1 MKIEPIEKDIFFLR
15 KTISDLKEEMDLLGM
30 LQDMSKQ
37 LLSKFEFSQII
48 AILFDIIKEIINYD
62 SCALYLYNKDSNSY
76 KVAEVRGISENKLK
90 RYKLD
95 DKIIKWAFKEGRWTQ
110 VFFSEN
116 PNPKGDEFVCILP
129 LQGVKRNL
137 GFLLTFTD
145 LDKNVFTPANMKL
158 LAFVA
163 TQAGIALENQDLY
176 LELSYSRE
184 YINNILES
192 INGGLITIDMTDK
205 ITQINKNAT
214 AMLGLPSA
222 DILGYRYKDAFT
234 DAVVKMID
242 KEKKRALR
250 DGFTSEI
257 LFEYSLS
264 ENLIIPLGINS
275 SMLLDGTGHRNGIII
290 VLRNMSTSK
299 ELERLR
305 QLDDLKSEFVSNVSH
320 ELRTP
325 LSIIKSYVEAALE
338 QVDPG
343 DYETQKEFLTVVN
356 NETDRL
362 SDLVSD
368 LLDISRIEAGRFDI
382 EMSPISISDIIQLVL
397 PKLEILDDS
406 HKLVV
411 DTPSN
416 LPRLLAD
423 KDKMVQVFINL
434 LTNAIKFSP
443 DGGKIFIHAE
453 IREERLQCDFSDQG
467 IGIPEKDI
475 DRIFDKFY
483 RVDISDRHEISGT
496 GLGLPIVKHIINSH
510 GGKISVKSEPGKG
523 STFSIFL
530 PFDRG

>member
-1 MKIEPIEKDIFFLR
+1 MKIEPIEKDIIFLR
-15 KTISDLKEEMDLLGM
+15 KTISDLTEEMDLLCM

-37 LLSKFEFSQII
+37 LFSKFEFNQII
-48 AILFDIIKEIINYD
+48 AIFLDIINEIINYN
-62 SCALYLYNKDSNSY
+62 SCVLYLHNKDSNSY
-76 KVAEVRGISENKLK
+76 EAVEVRGIPKGQPKKYE
-90 RYKLD
+90 LD
-95 DKIIKWAFKEGRWTQ
+95 DKIIKWAFKEGRWAQ
-110 VFFSEN
+110 VFFSEH
-116 PNPKGDEFVCILP
+116 PNPKSDEVVYILP
-129 LQGVKRNL
+129 LQSVKKNI

-145 LDKNVFTPANMKL
+145 LEKNVFTPTNMKL

-176 LELSYSRE
+176 SELSFSKE

-192 INGGLITIDMTDK
+192 INGGLLTIDMTDN

-222 DILGYRYKDAFT
+222 DIVGSRYKDAFT

-242 KEKKRALR
+242 KEKKRALK

-257 LFEYSLS
+257 LFEFSAG

-275 SMLLDGTGHRNGIII
+275 SMLLDGAGNRNGIII
-290 VLRNMSTSK
+290 VLRNMSASK
-299 ELERLR
+299 ELERVR

-325 LSIIKSYVEAALE
+325 LSIIKSYVEAILE

-343 DYETQKEFLTVVN
+343 DYQTQKEFLTVVN

-362 SDLVSD
+362 TDLVSD
-368 LLDISRIEAGRFDI
+368 LLDISRIEAGRFEI
-382 EMSPISISDIIQLVL
+382 EMNPISITDIIQLVL
-397 PKLEILDDS
+397 PKLEIPDNS
-406 HKLVV
+406 HNLIV
-411 DTPSN
+411 DVPSN
-416 LPRLLAD
+416 LPDLLAD

-443 DGGKIFIHAE
+443 DGGEISIHAE
-453 IREERLQCDFSDQG
+453 VREEKLKCDISDQG

-475 DRIFDKFY
+475 DRIFEKFY
-483 RVDISDRHEISGT
+483 RVDISDRYEISGT

-510 GGKISVKSEPGKG
+510 GGEISVMSDPGKG

-530 PFDRG
+530 PFDKD